1 MNAVA
6 CSRTLAWSA
15 ARSPAWSAA
24 QSRGENLAGGDAIPA
39 YGLRPMPGYGRRP
52 EPGCRGLAPRGF
64 TLMETL
70 VMLLL
75 VSFAS
80 ALMFQML
87 GSYRIARERVLVQGE
102 FVNAEALL
110 ENWFADSVR
119 GLHPVGSRPLQGDES
134 SLESTTLN
142 PLFGPRGTPA
152 GIAWRLERDEA
163 GRWLLVYVESGAER
177 FAEPLRDQ
185 AGARLL
191 YLDGEGTLHTRWPT
205 ALGEQGGLPEAV
217 ALERSG
223 VDGRRRVWLASVL
236 GPLSERIELYQ
247 PEED

>member
-1 MNAVA
+1 MKLA
-6 CSRTLAWSA
+6 CHPLPNP
-15 ARSPAWSAA
+15 SPIE
-24 QSRGENLAGGDAIPA
+24 GEGLEAGCG
-39 YGLRPMPGYGRRP
+39 GRV
-52 EPGCRGLAPRGF
+52 PRGF

-75 VSFAS
+75 VSFSS
-80 ALMFQML
+80 ALMFQLL

-110 ENWFADSVR
+110 ENWFTDSVR
-119 GLHPVGSRPLQGDES
+119 GLHPVGSQPLQGNES
-134 SLESTTLN
+134 SFESLTLN

-152 GIAWRLERDEA
+152 EFAWRLERDDA
-163 GRWLLVYVESGAER
+163 GGWLLAYVESGTER

-185 AGARLL
+185 AEVRLL
-191 YLDGEGTLHTRWPT
+191 FVDAEGGVHTRWPP

-217 ALERSG
+217 ALEHTDI
-223 VDGRRRVWLASVL
+223 DGRRRVWLASVL
-236 GPLSERIELYQ
+236 GPLTERIELYQ